1 MEKRKRLPEQERQAV
16 LQKTNGHCAYCG
28 IELGSTEFQVDH
40 VVPLRLGGKDEM
52 ENMLPICRSCN
63 HYKRGNSLEG
73 WRRMLEQTPEV
84 LRRDNY
90 TYRQA
95 VKFGLV
101 TPTPKSVKFYFEQW
115 AEQIGGRNATNIS
128 YEEEV

>member
-1 MEKRKRLPEQERQAV
+1 MEKRKRLSEQERLAV
-16 LQKTNGHCAYCG
+16 LQKTNWRCAYCG
-28 IELGSTEFQVDH
+28 IELGFDGFQVDH
-40 VVPLRLGGKDEM
+40 VVPLRMGGKDEM
-52 ENMLPICRSCN
+52 DNMLPTCRSCN

-73 WRRMLEQTPEV
+73 WRRMLEQTPET

-101 TPTPKSVKFYFEQW
+101 TPTPKKVRFYFEQLNE
-115 AEQIGGRNATNIS
+115 AAQ
-128 YEEEV
+128 

>member
-1 MEKRKRLPEQERQAV
+1 MVKRKRLSEQERQAV
-16 LQKTNGHCAYCG
+16 LQKTNRRCAYCG
-28 IELGSTEFQVDH
+28 IELDSNRFQVDH

-52 ENMLPICRSCN
+52 ENMLPACRSCN

-84 LRRDNY
+84 LRRDSY

-101 TPTPKSVKFYFEQW
+101 MPTPKKVKFYFEQL
-115 AEQIGGRNATNIS
+115 
-128 YEEEV
+128 EEAF

>member
-1 MEKRKRLPEQERQAV
+1 MEKRKRLSKQEKQQV
-16 LQKTNGHCAYCG
+16 LQKTDHHCAYCG
-28 IELGSTEFQVDH
+28 VELGFDGFQVDH
-40 VVPLRLGGKDEM
+40 VLPLRLGGKDEI
-52 ENMLPICRSCN
+52 ENMLPACRSCN

-73 WRRMLEQTPEV
+73 WRRMLEQTPDV

-101 TPTPKSVKFYFEQW
+101 TPTPKKVKFYFE
-115 AEQIGGRNATNIS
+115 RL
-128 YEEEV
+128 EEAAL

>member
-1 MEKRKRLPEQERQAV
+1 MEKRKRLSQQERQAV
-16 LQKTNGHCAYCG
+16 LQKTGWCCAYCG
-28 IELGSTEFQVDH
+28 VVLGLDGFQVDH
-40 VVPLRLGGKDEM
+40 VVPLRLGGKDEI
-52 ENMLPICRSCN
+52 ENMLPACRSCN

-84 LRRDNY
+84 LRRDSY

-101 TPTPKSVKFYFEQW
+101 MPTPKKVKFYFE
-115 AEQIGGRNATNIS
+115 RL
-128 YEEEV
+128 EEAAQ